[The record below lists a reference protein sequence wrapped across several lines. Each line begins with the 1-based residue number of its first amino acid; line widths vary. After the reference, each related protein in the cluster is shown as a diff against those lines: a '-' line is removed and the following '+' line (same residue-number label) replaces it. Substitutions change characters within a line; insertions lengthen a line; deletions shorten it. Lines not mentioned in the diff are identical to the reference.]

1 MRGLAW
7 LRTRYTLRVD
17 ERILRRDGFLAGSDE
32 ARAAVL
38 ARAMTDPSVDAIV
51 CARGGYGAMRILDS
65 LPWNAFGARPKWLC
79 GFSDVTALH
88 AMTTARGIVSV
99 HGPNVTG
106 MGRSMT
112 PAERLTV
119 LDALE
124 GRGFGSWRGLEIL
137 HGRAPQARGVVVGGN
152 LALVEA
158 MAAAG
163 KLVVPDGAMFV
174 LEDVTER
181 PYRIDRMLTS
191 LMLGAYFKKA
201 SALIFGGFSRCD
213 PGPDGATVRDV
224 LRERTAGLGL
234 PVLAGAPFGHGAP
247 NEAFYLGAEAVLEGN
262 TLRWH
267 RGEGDSRAEGK

>member
-7 LRTRYTLRVD
+7 LQTRYTLRVD
-17 ERILRRDGFLAGSDE
+17 ERIFRRDGFLAGADE
-32 ARAAVL
+32 ARAGVL
-38 ARAMTDPSVDAIV
+38 ARAMTEPSVDAIV

-65 LPWNAFGARPKWLC
+65 LPWDAFAARPKWLC
-79 GFSDVTALH
+79 GFSDITALH
-88 AMTTARGIVSV
+88 AMTSARGIASV

-106 MGRSMT
+106 MGRSIT

-124 GRGFGSWRGLEIL
+124 GRGFGAWRDLELL
-137 HGRAPQARGVVVGGN
+137 HGHALHARGVVVGGN
-152 LALVEA
+152 LTLIEA

-163 KLVVPDGAMFV
+163 KLVVPDGAIMV

-191 LMLGAYFKKA
+191 LTLGGYFKRA
-201 SALIFGGFSRCD
+201 SALVFGGFSRCE
-213 PGPDGATVRDV
+213 PGPDGVTVRDV
-224 LRERTAGLGL
+224 LRERTAALGL

-267 RGEGDSRAEGK
+267 RGAGDLAAEGK